1 MDEQHREAAQT
12 LGAVLA
18 HQPHTGTHSE
28 AVPHADG
35 SVRAPLSC
43 TRIMDAALRYVDENC
58 LDELSMRRLGS
69 ELGVEAMSLY
79 RYFPSK
85 AALLNAVAG
94 RLLSGLALPVP
105 DTGTDW
111 EGQVRAYSRSFRT
124 LNQGH
129 PNLMPLLGTMSPSE
143 PPLSD
148 LHGRMVALWREVGLD
163 ASDAERAQ
171 RALQCYLSGSSQ
183 WHRASPNCS
192 AGDTDADFMFGLEVF
207 LDGFRSR
214 LPARDTA

>member
-1 MDEQHREAAQT
+1 MTA
-12 LGAVLA
+12 G
-18 HQPHTGTHSE
+18 P
-28 AVPHADG
+28 DG
-35 SVRAPLSC
+35 PARAPLSC
-43 TRIMDAALRYVDENC
+43 TRIMDAAERYVDDNC
-58 LDELSMRRLGS
+58 LSELSMRRLGN

-85 AALLNAVAG
+85 GALLHAVAG
-94 RLLSGLALPVP
+94 RLLGGLVLPV
-105 DTGTDW
+105 TGTDAEW
-111 EGQVRAYSRSFRT
+111 EDQVRAYSRSYRKLT
-124 LNQGH
+124 QGH

-148 LHGRMVALWREVGLD
+148 IHGRMVGLWLATGLD
-163 ASDAERAQ
+163 ADDAERAQ

-192 AGDTDADFMFGLEVF
+192 GGDTDADFMFGLNVF

-214 LPARDTA
+214 LPAQLPD